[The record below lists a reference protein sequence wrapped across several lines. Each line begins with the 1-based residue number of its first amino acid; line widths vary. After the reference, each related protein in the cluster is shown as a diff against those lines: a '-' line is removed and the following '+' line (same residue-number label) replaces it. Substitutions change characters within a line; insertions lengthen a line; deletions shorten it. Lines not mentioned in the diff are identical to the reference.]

1 MALAAV
7 AGPWRCALCARRG
20 PENKCAESA
29 LTASPSQ
36 LQPGGLPLP
45 AEAFTCE
52 PAASWPS
59 VCLPDLCSKVWTD
72 PDRSLSPS
80 GKRSCSVPMGSARP
94 GSSDGDPAGN
104 SPVSLA
110 LGCAAS
116 QGMWERSAL
125 QRQLFLALLGGRPCV
140 CSPRLSSSLARGG
153 KRTCASLP
161 LTWLLTHSGSFSPI
175 FVDTALLLLYLLL
188 NSCEA
193 TI

>member
-7 AGPWRCALCARRG
+7 AGPWRCALRARRG

-125 QRQLFLALLGGRPCV
+125 QRQLFLALLGG
-140 CSPRLSSSLARGG
+140 SSLCVLPQAEQQPCSGRQADL
-153 KRTCASLP
+153 CFSASHLA
-161 LTWLLTHSGSFSPI
+161 LDALRELFSHLCRYGSSPSVPP
-175 FVDTALLLLYLLL
+175 FKFM
-188 NSCEA
+188 
-193 TI
+193 